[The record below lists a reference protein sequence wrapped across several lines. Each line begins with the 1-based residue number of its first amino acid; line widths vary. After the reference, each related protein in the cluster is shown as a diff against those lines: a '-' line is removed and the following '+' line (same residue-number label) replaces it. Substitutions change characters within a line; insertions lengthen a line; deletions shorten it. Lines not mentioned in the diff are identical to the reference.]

1 MQPVNITT
9 KRWFVVIKLFLRLI
23 PSTLKYRL
31 FLAFILFIL
40 LPFSVLNLANFSQVE
55 TLMQQN
61 TIKQN
66 QDQLDRLKTSLE
78 DYIGAAFKTR
88 VLLQQDET
96 LTTYLKEPES
106 LDGFERQKKVESRL
120 LGITNSFFLSSLS
133 IYYTLLDLKG
143 NAYSTFWPSFSLN
156 YAQIA
161 GEKWF
166 TKLTDKNSS
175 GEWIADYGENYVR
188 NDITSSPQLMSFYST
203 LQDAEF
209 QPYAVLRI
217 SLDYYS
223 WFAYQAKINPT
234 PSSYYLIT
242 QEGQIMTPPGGK
254 VNLPALTIQKLIHQ
268 AEPKGYFID
277 PDSNSIYNFNY
288 MPSVDSY
295 LVSQV
300 PSESIF
306 SEINKQK
313 DRFFLTVLILT
324 VVFVIISFGISTTI
338 TRPLANL
345 RKKMSGIAGEELKI
359 LLPEK
364 NSSGEVLDLIHSFN
378 KMLLDLN
385 ISIEQSKHLERQK
398 ESLRFQ
404 ALVAQMN
411 PHFLLNTLNNI
422 KWLAL
427 RDGNQNVAE
436 ICIALGKVLETSLNL
451 EVDLVTLQ
459 TEIDLVKAYISIQ
472 EFRFDRQFDVT
483 YDFEESLSQTLVP
496 KLCLQVLV
504 ENTITHGFSTLDVH
518 GLINIRAF
526 LDNSNVTLEVEDNGI
541 GFETAQQLNAY
552 RPRKGIGMSNL
563 KERLALLYQTETS
576 FEVIKLPRGALVRL
590 SFPHLEADGQIER
603 SNFNV
608 ESITGRG

>member
-1 MQPVNITT
+1 M
-9 KRWFVVIKLFLRLI
+9 VIKLFLRLI

-78 DYIGAAFKTR
+78 DYIGSAFKTR
-88 VLLQQDET
+88 VLLQQDST
-96 LTTYLKEPES
+96 LTLTLKQPD
-106 LDGFERQKKVESRL
+106 LYGALERRTLVESRL
-120 LGITNSFFLSSLS
+120 TSIINSFFLSSPS

-143 NAYSTFWPSFSLN
+143 NAYATFWPSFSLN
-156 YAQIA
+156 YADIA
-161 GEKWF
+161 AQKWF
-166 TKLTDKNSS
+166 SEVLAKNSS
-175 GEWIADYGENYVR
+175 EDWLTDYGENYVR

-242 QEGQIMTPPGGK
+242 KAGNIISPAGK
-254 VNLPALTIQKLIHQ
+254 EAGLSSETIQNLISRD
-268 AEPKGYFID
+268 ETSGNYID
-277 PDSNSIYNFNY
+277 PDSNTIYNFNF
-288 MPSVDSY
+288 MPSVNSY

-300 PSESIF
+300 PSESVF
-306 SEINKQK
+306 NEINQQK
-313 DRFFLTVLILT
+313 NRFFLTVLILT
-324 VVFVIISFGISTTI
+324 VIFVFISFGISTTI

-364 NSSGEVLDLIHSFN
+364 HSSGEVLDLIRSFN
-378 KMLLDLN
+378 KMLVDLN
-385 ISIEQSKHLERQK
+385 VSIEQSKHLERQK

-422 KWLAL
+422 KWMAL

-483 YDFEESLSQTLVP
+483 YDFDESLRQTLVP

-526 LDNSNVTLEVEDNGI
+526 LDNSNVTLEVEDNGV

-563 KERLALLYQTETS
+563 KERLAILYQAETS
-576 FEVIKLPRGALVRL
+576 FEVIKLSRGALVRL